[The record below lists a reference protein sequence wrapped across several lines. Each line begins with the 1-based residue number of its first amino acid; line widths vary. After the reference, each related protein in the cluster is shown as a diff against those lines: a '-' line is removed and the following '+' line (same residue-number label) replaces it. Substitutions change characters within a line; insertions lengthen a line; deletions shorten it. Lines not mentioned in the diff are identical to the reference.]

1 MLFFRKGSWQGYGLV
16 AGFDGRGIRLCSL
29 LIVLLLEQ
37 LLQVF
42 LDGLPHLDR
51 KTSGQRI
58 KGGIGIYSGSI
69 DVEFFP
75 PDQFFLLTLFKNGI
89 KKAAAPGHHRHLPN
103 VSLPLRHCGSG
114 VRDPQPVCSWPRLSG
129 GGRLIR
135 ILWMSYLM
143 RSVVNAWD
151 QNTCMTSPISM
162 VGSICQ

>member
-1 MLFFRKGSWQGYGLV
+1 MLFFRKGRWQGYGLV

-89 KKAAAPGHHRHLPN
+89 KKRLHLGTTVTCPTYRYPSAIVAQAFATLSLFAPGRVFLGVGGSY
-103 VSLPLRHCGSG
+103 VSCG
-114 VRDPQPVCSWPRLSG
+114 
-129 GGRLIR
+129 
-135 ILWMSYLM
+135 
-143 RSVVNAWD
+143 
-151 QNTCMTSPISM
+151 
-162 VGSICQ
+162 